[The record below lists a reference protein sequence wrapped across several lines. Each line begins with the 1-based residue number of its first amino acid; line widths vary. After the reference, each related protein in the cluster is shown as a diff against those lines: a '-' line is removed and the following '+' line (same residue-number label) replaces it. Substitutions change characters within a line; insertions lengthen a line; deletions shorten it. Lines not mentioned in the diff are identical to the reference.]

1 MSSTSP
7 PLDPAARKL
16 IDAIDKTFP
25 RVETLTGAEARRQV
39 RAFQESWPVDL
50 EPVDRVED
58 RRIPGPAGDIPVRI
72 YWPAGPTSRGPL
84 PALVYVHGGGWVICD
99 LDTYEAMCR
108 IMANRV
114 GCVIVSVDYRLAP
127 EHPFPAAADDAYAAT
142 RWVAEHATEL
152 GADPRRVGVGGDSA
166 GGNLAAVCALMARDR
181 GGPALVFQLLIYPV
195 TDCSFDTT
203 SYRDN
208 AQGYYLEAVT
218 MRWYWRQYLGD
229 GADGANPYASPL
241 RAPDLSQLPPA
252 LVITAGYDPLRD
264 EGEAYGRRLQEAG
277 VDTKVS
283 RYETMFHGFFGFGPL
298 LDAALPANE
307 EAFAALRGAFRTG

>member
-1 MSSTSP
+1 MSASP
-7 PLDPAARKL
+7 PLDPVARKL
-16 IDAIDKTFP
+16 IDAIETGWP
-25 RVETLTGAEARRQV
+25 RVETLTGADARRQV

-58 RRIPGPAGDIPVRI
+58 RRIPGPAGDVPVRI
-72 YWPAGPTSRGPL
+72 YWPDSPGPL

-108 IMANRV
+108 ITANRV

-127 EHPFPAAADDAYAAT
+127 EHPFPAAAEDAYAAA

-152 GADPRRVGVGGDSA
+152 GADPRRVAIAGDSA

-181 GGPALVFQLLIYPV
+181 GGPDLVFQLLIYPV
-195 TDCSFDTT
+195 TDCSFDTA

-208 AQGYYLEAVT
+208 AEGYYLEAVT

-229 GADGANPYASPL
+229 GGDGSNPYASPL
-241 RAPDLSQLPPA
+241 QAPDLSHLPPA
-252 LVITAGYDPLRD
+252 LIITAGYDPLRD

-277 VDTKVS
+277 VDATVS
-283 RYETMFHGFFGFGPL
+283 RYETLFHGFFGFGRL
-298 LDAALPANE
+298 LDAAVPANE
-307 EAFAALRGAFRTG
+307 EAFAALRAAFKTE